1 VTTNLDATETPKPA
15 ETASSVRRGHRVWST
30 ILIVVASILTPITI
44 VALFVNTQLTDTN
57 RYVQNVAPLS
67 RNPAVQSFVA
77 DSISGSLIAAIDE
90 HKYIA
95 SLLPKRA
102 QPLIDPLRTAFEG
115 FITATTLKVVQSDQF
130 STLWDQANRVA
141 HTQINNVLTG
151 KTSGKI
157 LTSTNGVVSIDVSA
171 IVQRVVQ
178 ALHDRGIDVFS
189 RVPIVAVGRKIPIF
203 QSKDLYKIRKA
214 VNLFDKIA
222 FLLPFLV
229 FGCYGGA
236 ILLARDRRRAFLWS
250 AVGFALGAI
259 VLAIGLAIGRNVYL
273 NAISGSEIPHDAAA
287 AVFDTLL
294 RFLHTSVRA
303 AVSLSVVVV
312 LAVFFAGPSRLSKG
326 FRNRVHASVDWLGG
340 ESDEAGWSWLGPIG
354 PIVRHKG
361 AWRAAIAVV
370 LFVLLFLW
378 KHPTPMVIFWF
389 GVVAL
394 LLLALIEYFGRER
407 GATAAPT
414 AIAAPD

>member
-1 VTTNLDATETPKPA
+1 
-15 ETASSVRRGHRVWST
+15 VWST

-44 VALFVNTQLTDTN
+44 VALFVNTQLTNTD

-67 RNPAVQSFVA
+67 RNPAIQNLVA
-77 DSISGSLIAAIDE
+77 TNISDSLIAAIDE

-95 SLLPKRA
+95 SLLPERA
-102 QPLIDPLRTAFEG
+102 APLIDPLRTAFEG
-115 FITATTLKVVQSDQF
+115 FIRTTTLKVVQSDQF
-130 STLWDQANRVA
+130 STLWDNANRVA

-151 KTSGKI
+151 KSTGSVLVTS
-157 LTSTNGVVSIDVSA
+157 NGEVSIDVSA
-171 IVQRVVQ
+171 LVNKVVQ
-178 ALHDRGIDVFS
+178 ALHDRGINVFS
-189 RVPIVAVGRKIPIF
+189 RIPIVAIGKKIPIF
-203 QSKDLYKIRKA
+203 QSKDLYKIRGA

-250 AVGFALGAI
+250 AVGFAIGAI
-259 VLAIGLAIGRNVYL
+259 ALAIGLAVGRTVYL
-273 NAISGSEIPHDAAA
+273 NAISSSEIPHDAAA

-312 LAVFFAGPSRLSKG
+312 LAVFFAGPSRLGAG
-326 FRNRVHASVDWLGG
+326 FRNRVHASVNWLGG

-354 PIVRHKG
+354 PVVRHKG
-361 AWRAAIAVV
+361 ALRATIAVV

-394 LLLALIEYFGRER
+394 LLLALVEYFGREPTPQVAHAALPATG
-407 GATAAPT
+407 GAA
-414 AIAAPD
+414 D